1 MVSFLQENLWQSLLL
16 VNYLLVIGLS
26 VFIVLKNYN
35 PTKTL
40 SYIFALAAFPFLGL
54 LVYYFFGIDYR
65 KNKIFGKKYLTDN
78 IKLQKWRARFAMD
91 ADAQDTFRDQVGA
104 GIFKVYEL
112 LVRNQS
118 AVLTFENS
126 IQLLHSGED
135 KFAKLKED
143 IQAATSHIHLEYF
156 VAFDDRVGRP
166 LLELLCKRAEEGVQ
180 VRFIYDGVGS
190 SLSRATKRRLTDSGV
205 QHYAFMPVLFTKF
218 TSKFNYRDHR
228 KIVVIDGRISYV
240 GGINIRQRYDNNM
253 NNDRYWRDTH
263 LRIDGPATGS
273 LQKLFLLTWDFVS
286 GNTSSVT
293 ADLFPEIKPT
303 SKKPVAVQIAAS
315 GPDSDWANIMEAIF
329 TAINRA
335 RKYIYIT
342 TPYMIP
348 NTSILTAL
356 TTAARSGVDIRILI
370 PYQSDSWAAQYATD
384 SYIETLLKS
393 GIRIFRYTKGFLHS
407 KTFVM
412 DDRLCSVGT
421 ANLDYRSFSI
431 NFEVNALLYDRELAL
446 ELKDTFLSDLQESE
460 EVEIQ
465 RWMKRGFRRKLQESV
480 NRLWAPLL

>member
-1 MVSFLQENLWQSLLL
+1 M
-16 VNYLLVIGLS
+16 
-26 VFIVLKNYN
+26 
-35 PTKTL
+35 
-40 SYIFALAAFPFLGL
+40 
-54 LVYYFFGIDYR
+54 
-65 KNKIFGKKYLTDN
+65 
-78 IKLQKWRARFAMD
+78 
-91 ADAQDTFRDQVGA
+91 
-104 GIFKVYEL
+104 
-112 LVRNQS
+112 
-118 AVLTFENS
+118 
-126 IQLLHSGED
+126 
-135 KFAKLKED
+135 
-143 IQAATSHIHLEYF
+143 EYF

-166 LLELLCKRAEEGVQ
+166 ILDLLCQRAREGIK

-190 SLSRATKRRLTDSGV
+190 SLSRASKRRLTESGV
-205 QHYAFMPVLFTKF
+205 EHYPFMPVLFTRF

-228 KIVVIDGRISYV
+228 KIVVIDGRIAYL
-240 GGINIRQRYDNNM
+240 GGINIRERYDNNM

-263 LRIDGPATGS
+263 LRIDGPAAGS

-286 GNTSSVT
+286 GDTSSIT
-293 ADLFPEIKPT
+293 SDLFPEIKPR

-348 NTSILTAL
+348 NASILTAL
-356 TTAARSGVDIRILI
+356 TTAARSGVDVRILI
-370 PYQSDSWAAQYATD
+370 PYRSDSWAAQYATD

-393 GIRIFRYTKGFLHS
+393 GIRVFRYAKGFLHS

-412 DDRLCSVGT
+412 DDMLCSVGT

-431 NFEVNALLYDRELAL
+431 NFEVNALLYNKELAL
-446 ELKDTFLSDLQESE
+446 EIKEAFLSDLKQSE
-460 EVEIQ
+460 EVELE
-465 RWMKRGFRRKLQESV
+465 RWLKRGFGRKLQESV